1 MTSPPALA
9 LVVGSSAL
17 LRCADARFDDAGILI
32 PDEGGFSGSDDSDD
46 NSGSNGDD
54 DSGDDGTSSEDEGE
68 DEPKAKKPTKGS
80 AAISAKNLPRNPRAS
95 QSRSVDHL
103 EIHQETVNSLEFIE
117 DESDDEN
124 SAKSKKRKAGDT
136 DEEPAAKKRKAGD
149 GVAKVVGA
157 TGKKTR
163 DAGKKKKTA
172 DDDDNYDFP
181 VGPPRGKKKAS
192 EQLTKPK
199 KNALPCLAPRPPAT
213 LILSN
218 CHAQSPCLPRGFSLS

>member
-9 LVVGSSAL
+9 LVVRVVGAAPLRRRAL
-17 LRCADARFDDAGILI
+17 RRRGNPDPLERHRNELRK
-32 PDEGGFSGSDDSDD
+32 DEGGFSGSDDSDD

-80 AAISAKNLPRNPRAS
+80 AAISAKNLPRNPNG
-95 QSRSVDHL
+95 
-103 EIHQETVNSLEFIE
+103 EFLEFIE
-117 DESDDEN
+117 DESDDEILRVEE
-124 SAKSKKRKAGDT
+124 RKAGDT

-149 GVAKVVGA
+149 GKE
-157 TGKKTR
+157 
-163 DAGKKKKTA
+163 KKKTA

-199 KNALPCLAPRPPAT
+199 KNAPAMPRPKAP
-213 LILSN
+213 SN
-218 CHAQSPCLPRGFSLS
+218 PDPV